1 MRRKK
6 IISRNKNNN
15 HNSNHNDLKDV
26 QNHRSEKKRNFDLSK
41 RLVRFLKYKHY
52 TKNSLKQRPEEK
64 NK

>member
-26 QNHRSEKKRNFDLSK
+26 QNHRSEKKETLI
-41 RLVRFLKYKHY
+41 
-52 TKNSLKQRPEEK
+52 
-64 NK
+64 